1 MNSTPIDLNKIVQS
15 WDIKEP
21 LGAPLKRPCYT
32 RDTCDIDRYEQICG
46 VYEYEDKIPYEND
59 IPSHNMDM
67 LFEMISRPL
76 DDPLFVPTPHLEQ
89 LDEDLREAYEKLY
102 YPEPTRR
109 EKASDFEI
117 FDNRHTNLIE
127 TYKNA
132 LNISASEAFEL
143 LRRCH
148 YCGTAN
154 MMEFGKEYCNEKC
167 ETNHMNLDYPC
178 HWNRARWFDRSVEN
192 CKICKLTEDAFA
204 LRR

>member
-1 MNSTPIDLNKIVQS
+1 MNSTPINLNKT
-15 WDIKEP
+15 WDIESG
-21 LGAPLKRPCYT
+21 LWAPLKIT
-32 RDTCDIDRYEQICG
+32 RDTCEIDRYEQMCG
-46 VYEYEDKIPYEND
+46 PYEHEDKIPSKDE
-59 IPSHNMDM
+59 IPHHNMDM
-67 LFEMISRPL
+67 LFEMLFRPL
-76 DDPLFVPTPHLEQ
+76 DDIIFVPTPHLEQ
-89 LDEDLREAYEKLY
+89 LDEHLREAYEKPY
-102 YPEPTRR
+102 YPEPPTE
-109 EKASDFEI
+109 EKASDFD
-117 FDNRHTNLIE
+117 DNRCTNLIE

-148 YCGTAN
+148 GCGSAN
-154 MMEFGKEYCNEKC
+154 MEFGKEYCNEKC

>member
-15 WDIKEP
+15 WDIESG
-21 LGAPLKRPCYT
+21 LWAPLKIT
-32 RDTCDIDRYEQICG
+32 RNTCEIDRYELMCG
-46 VYEYEDKIPYEND
+46 TYEDEDKKPSKDD

-67 LFEMISRPL
+67 LFEMIFRPL

-117 FDNRHTNLIE
+117 FDNRHTNLIK

-132 LNISASEAFEL
+132 LNISESEAFEL

-148 YCGTAN
+148 GCGSAN
-154 MMEFGKEYCNEKC
+154 MEFGKEYCNEKC
-167 ETNHMNLDYPC
+167 ETNHMNLNYPC
-178 HWNRARWFDRSVEN
+178 HLNRARWFDPNVEN